1 MSFTQ
6 SNITQHQ
13 SQQRQNSC
21 TPPSGH
27 LKIMTMICDWQKHF
41 PLIFQTNQ
49 YVLGLR
55 TQTSK
60 AKGIRDVYT
69 KSLPAL
75 PARVTRLALAT
86 FNYFELCLVCRI
98 FRVLAVQDY
107 HFSEIPD
114 HCKKDVSYQTFSG
127 NCEQKCFKTNKSL
140 TLVWLIPHY
149 LGLGYINLGCDQNG
163 YPQIRPQQSLKM
175 DEKS

>member
-1 MSFTQ
+1 M
-6 SNITQHQ
+6 ITLV
-13 SQQRQNSC
+13 C
-21 TPPSGH
+21 
-27 LKIMTMICDWQKHF
+27 IIMICDWQKHF

-49 YVLGLR
+49 NVLGLR

-140 TLVWLIPHY
+140 TLV
-149 LGLGYINLGCDQNG
+149 
-163 YPQIRPQQSLKM
+163 
-175 DEKS
+175 